1 MDKEIV
7 DMIVNIKSIYI
18 EFDIFCI
25 LLLCVILYRMHK
37 DLDQG
42 TENICFRN
50 VMISVLCGTVLD
62 CLWKGFNGIS
72 MRYPRQVN
80 KTIHSCVII
89 MLCIVA
95 FLWLLYVEERLHDR
109 WANKSAK
116 IKCLLLL
123 PLLASILMAVLS
135 ITTDTVLSLDQSNL
149 IQYGKYYAFVVVFPA
164 AYLLYASAK
173 ILRHRKTAKN
183 RMEKG
188 EDIAMLVS
196 LFFPIAGVILSGFRS
211 GIPAVWPCYAFPL
224 FVIYVN
230 EQGHQ
235 ISTDKLTGLNNW
247 SKFNSYLDE
256 VLGQHKNCGNVYLF
270 MCDIDSFKQI
280 NDTYGHYEGDQA
292 LKETANILKE
302 VCKTHDV
309 FLARYGGDEF
319 AIIARFENR
328 NEAEGLK
335 SEIVKAFMARNENS
349 DKIYDISL
357 SIGISQYE
365 DSKLAFINKADRA
378 MYAEKRQ
385 NKATSLEQ

>member
-1 MDKEIV
+1 MGREEKMARQYSVMFREYPDALTPQQVQEMLGIGRRKTYE
-7 DMIVNIKSIYI
+7 
-18 EFDIFCI
+18 
-25 LLLCVILYRMHK
+25 LLQSGRL
-37 DLDQG
+37 Q
-42 TENICFRN
+42 
-50 VMISVLCGTVLD
+50 SV
-62 CLWKGFNGIS
+62 
-72 MRYPRQVN
+72 R
-80 KTIHSCVII
+80 

-335 SEIVKAFMARNENS
+335 SEIVKAFMV
-349 DKIYDISL
+349 
-357 SIGISQYE
+357 
-365 DSKLAFINKADRA
+365 
-378 MYAEKRQ
+378 
-385 NKATSLEQ
+385 

>member
-1 MDKEIV
+1 
-7 DMIVNIKSIYI
+7 MIVNIKSVYI

-25 LLLCVILYRMHK
+25 LLLCVIFYRMCK
-37 DLDQG
+37 NPDQA
-42 TENICFRN
+42 TENIGFRN
-50 VMISVLCGTVLD
+50 VVIGVLCGIVLD
-62 CLWKGFNGIS
+62 CLREGFNGTSIKYS
-72 MRYPRQVN
+72 WQINR
-80 KTIHSCVII
+80 TIDSCVII
-89 MLCIVA
+89 MVCIVA

-109 WANKSAK
+109 WESKSAK
-116 IKCLLLL
+116 LKYLLFLLLS
-123 PLLASILMAVLS
+123 ASILMAVLS
-135 ITTDTVLSLDQSNL
+135 ITTDTVLSLDQSNS
-149 IQYGKYYAFVVVFPA
+149 IQYGKYYALAVVFPIT
-164 AYLLYASAK
+164 YLLYASAK
-173 ILRHRKTAKN
+173 ILRHHKSTKN
-183 RMEKG
+183 RRERG
-188 EDIAMLVS
+188 SDIAMLVS
-196 LFFPIAGVILSGFRS
+196 LFFPIAGIILSGFRS
-211 GIPAVWPCYAFPL
+211 DVPAVWPCCTFPL

-247 SKFNSYLDE
+247 FKFDSYLDE
-256 VLGQHKNCGNVYLF
+256 VLGQHKNCGNIYLY

-292 LKETANILKE
+292 LKETANTLKK

-319 AIIARFENR
+319 AIIACFENK

-378 MYAEKRQ
+378 MYAEKWQ
-385 NKATSLEQ
+385 NKAASVD